1 MITPNDYLKS
11 FKRMTDK
18 EQLEYL
24 ARVEK
29 WTEQTYPRLAA
40 LDDSWKEADVKDFD
54 EGLKLASAF
63 QRAHQFISQSQ
74 RYDAKKRLEKLN
86 SLLHEVRIK
95 SGMAW
100 VRTRPMNDPKRYTAV
115 IPAEPKFDED
125 GVAIPRQPYQAP
137 EVEGRRPEHFKQYKN
152 LLPADLQK
160 EGDEIAQKY
169 DMLAHWRQRAE
180 FLALDPRANK
190 ALISNA
196 AKKAV
201 RMEAQILNFWNRVDV
216 AYAKATGK
224 PVNEAEVKELNEEA
238 EKLNKEPKVEMVK
251 ADIDAMEEGEEKEN
265 AKRARVEANK
275 KYLRRNDSQ
284 MTEERKAQIV
294 TRMTELLEWGIEPS
308 TRAIDTCEKYD
319 IVVPLLEARKAVLVK
334 EEPVAVETPVE
345 SAEMEVVEPISVV
358 EPAVAKEPK
367 AEEPAVKEEMK
378 GLFD

>member
-1 MITPNDYLKS
+1 MITPNEYLKS

-24 ARVEK
+24 AHVDK

-86 SLLHEVRIK
+86 GLLREVRVK

-115 IPAEPKFDED
+115 IPAEPKLDED
-125 GVAIPRQPYQAP
+125 GVAVPRKPFKAP
-137 EVEGRRPEHFKQYKN
+137 EVEGRRPEHFNQYKDK
-152 LLPADLQK
+152 LPVELQK
-160 EGDEIAQKY
+160 EGSEIAQKY

-180 FLALDPRANK
+180 ILALDPRANK

-201 RMEAQILNFWNRVDV
+201 RIEAQILNFWGRVDV
-216 AYAKATGK
+216 AFAKAIGK
-224 PVNEAEVKELNEEA
+224 PVDEAEVKELKEEA
-238 EKLNKEPKVEMVK
+238 EKLSKEPKVEVTK

-265 AKRARVEANK
+265 AKRARIEANK

-284 MTEERKAQIV
+284 MTEERKEQIV
-294 TRMTELLEWGIEPS
+294 SRITELLEWGIEPS
-308 TRAIDTCEKYD
+308 TRAMDTCEKYG
-319 IVVPLLEARKAVLVK
+319 IVVPAIEARKA
-334 EEPVAVETPVE
+334 PVTVVAPMEETP
-345 SAEMEVVEPISVV
+345 AETSVV
-358 EPAVAKEPK
+358 TV
-367 AEEPAVKEEMK
+367 EEPAIVAIAEEAAKEAEPEVKTTEMK